1 MNKEMIISSHDHE
14 TRVAILE
21 EDQVVEVFIERDRQ
35 RGVVGNVYKGRV
47 SKVLPGMQ
55 SSFVDVGLE
64 RDAFLYVSEVVNTV
78 EEFERLEAG
87 DEDDEDE
94 PPQVAAVAAIAPVQ
108 DQVDDGQPAEER
120 EVVQP
125 ATDRGE
131 RRTRDGSSGSPSSRA
146 ESTAR
151 RSSLSTPSSP
161 NGSKGDAKIED
172 LLKEGQDILV
182 QVVKEPLGTKGA
194 RLTSHVTMPGR
205 FLVFMPTVDHVG
217 VSRKIDSR
225 EERARLRGIVR
236 EFREQHGF
244 TGGVI
249 IRTAAAGRSK
259 DDIVSDLSY
268 FHQVWTEI
276 RQKMDARRA
285 PALLFQEQSL
295 VTKLLRDLLTDDYT
309 AIRIDDPDEH
319 RRVVALI
326 ERIMPN
332 LLARVKLY
340 TKDYPI
346 LEEYGVQAEIDKAL
360 RSKVWL
366 KSGGYLV
373 INQTE
378 ALVAIDVNTGRY
390 VGKRT
395 GRLEDTILKTNLE
408 AVKEIVRQLRLRDLG
423 GIIVLDL
430 IDMEEKKNRQRVF
443 QEVEKELRKDR
454 SPSKAIQVSDFG
466 LVIVTRKRVKQ
477 SLERQL
483 TEPCPYCSGSGSI
496 KSSSTICYEILT
508 ELKKIGAELDGH
520 GVILRVNP
528 DIARAL
534 KEEENALLRDLQQSL
549 GKPVTIKPDVHL
561 HHEQFD
567 VMAT

>member
-1 MNKEMIISSHDHE
+1 MTKEMIVSSNGHE
-14 TRVAILE
+14 TMVAILE
-21 EDQVVEVFIERDRQ
+21 DDLVAEVFVERERQ

-55 SSFVDVGLE
+55 SSFINIGLE
-64 RDAFLYVSEVVNTV
+64 RDGFLYVAEVINTL
-78 EEFERLEAG
+78 EEFDRLEAG
-87 DEDDEDE
+87 EDE
-94 PPQVAAVAAIAPVQ
+94 EKESKEAPKQ
-108 DQVDDGQPAEER
+108 Q
-120 EVVQP
+120 
-125 ATDRGE
+125 
-131 RRTRDGSSGSPSSRA
+131 
-146 ESTAR
+146 
-151 RSSLSTPSSP
+151 
-161 NGSKGDAKIED
+161 KIEE
-172 LLKEGQDILV
+172 LLREGQEILV

-217 VSRKIDSR
+217 VSRKIESR

-236 EFREQHGF
+236 EFRDEHGF

-249 IRTAAAGRSK
+249 IRTAAGGRSK
-259 DDIVSDLSY
+259 EDIVSDLAY

-276 RQKMDARRA
+276 RQRMESRRP
-285 PALLFQEQSL
+285 PAVLFQEQSL
-295 VTKLLRDLLTDDYT
+295 VTKLLRDLLTEDFT
-309 AIRIDDPDEH
+309 AIRLDNEQEH
-319 RRVVALI
+319 RRVVALV

-332 LLARVKLY
+332 LLPRVKLY
-340 TKDYPI
+340 TKEFPI
-346 LEEYGVQAEIDKAL
+346 FEEYGVQAEIDKAL

-395 GRLEDTILKTNLE
+395 GRLEDTIVKTNLE
-408 AVKEIVRQLRLRDLG
+408 AVKEIVRQIRLRDLG

-430 IDMEEKKNRQRVF
+430 IDMEEKKNRQKVF

-454 SPSKAIQVSDFG
+454 SPSKALQVSDFG

-483 TEPCPYCSGSGSI
+483 TEPCPYCSGSGLI

-508 ELKKIGAELDGH
+508 EMEKIASELDGQS
-520 GVILRVNP
+520 VILRVNP

-534 KEEENALLRDLQQSL
+534 KEEENALFRELQRAV
-549 GKPVTIKPDVHL
+549 GKPSTLKPDTH
-561 HHEQFD
+561 
-567 VMAT
+567 

>member
-1 MNKEMIISSHDHE
+1 MNKEMIISANDHD

-21 EDQVVEVFIERDRQ
+21 EDQVVEIFIERERQ
-35 RGVVGNVYKGRV
+35 RGVVGNIYKGRV

-55 SSFVDVGLE
+55 SSFVDIGLE

-78 EEFERLEAG
+78 EEFDRLESG
-87 DEDDEDE
+87 DEDE
-94 PPQVAAVAAIAPVQ
+94 PAMAAVAEPSADAPVP
-108 DQVDDGQPAEER
+108 VAAGEPAALPPADGHG
-120 EVVQP
+120 V
-125 ATDRGE
+125 E
-131 RRTRDGSSGSPSSRA
+131 RRATSRGDSRA
-146 ESTAR
+146 QAR
-151 RSSLSTPSSP
+151 DDRPQP
-161 NGSKGDAKIED
+161 KIED
-172 LLKEGQDILV
+172 LLKEGQEVLV

-236 EFREQHGF
+236 EFRDEHGF

-249 IRTAAAGRSK
+249 IRTAAGGRSRE
-259 DDIVSDLSY
+259 DIVSDLTY

-276 RQKMDARRA
+276 RQRMENRRP
-285 PALLFQEQSL
+285 PAVLFQEQSL
-295 VTKLLRDLLTDDYT
+295 VTKLLRDLLTDDYS
-309 AIRIDDPDEH
+309 AIRIDNEQEY
-319 RRVVALI
+319 RRVVSLI

-332 LLARVKLY
+332 LLSRVKLY
-340 TKDYPI
+340 SKEFPI
-346 LEEYGVQAEIDKAL
+346 FEEYGVQGEIDKAL

-395 GRLEDTILKTNLE
+395 GRLEDTIVKTNLE
-408 AVKEIVRQLRLRDLG
+408 AVKEIVRQIRLRDLG

-430 IDMEEKKNRQRVF
+430 IDMEEKKNRQKVF

-454 SPSKAIQVSDFG
+454 SPSKALQVSDFG

-477 SLERQL
+477 SIERQL
-483 TEPCPYCSGSGSI
+483 TDPCPYCSGSGSI
-496 KSSSTICYEILT
+496 KSASTICYEILT
-508 ELKKIGAELDGH
+508 EMKKIGADLEGQ

-534 KEEENALLRDLQQSL
+534 KEEESALLPDLQQTL
-549 GKPVTIKPDVHL
+549 GKPVTVKADTHL

-567 VMAT
+567 VMAI